1 MSRRLLEE
9 TGVALLPGS
18 DFYMPND
25 FLVVR
30 VASVDYD
37 GAQLLKNFPVE
48 NKITPEMFPNLFP
61 KLADAAER
69 IEKWL
74 S

>member
-1 MSRRLLEE
+1 
-9 TGVALLPGS
+9 
-18 DFYMPND
+18 MPND

-37 GAQLLKNFPVE
+37 GAQLLNNFPEE
-48 NKITPEMFPNLFP
+48 NQLTTEMFPNLFP

-69 IEKWL
+69 IEKWI

>member
-1 MSRRLLEE
+1 
-9 TGVALLPGS
+9 
-18 DFYMPND
+18 MPND

-37 GAQLLKNFPVE
+37 GAQLLYIFPEE
-48 NKITPEMFPNLFP
+48 NQLSPEMFPNLFP
-61 KLADAAER
+61 KMADAAER

>member
-1 MSRRLLEE
+1 MEE

-18 DFYMPND
+18 DFYMQND

-37 GAQLLKNFPVE
+37 GAQLLKDFPMK
-48 NKITPEMFPNLFP
+48 NKLTPEMFPNLFP
-61 KLADAAER
+61 KLADATER